1 LFSPLDLQVSTHHP
15 AKTQGNTMKNVFSKF
30 IFIFFS
36 IAPLAVFAQAALQT
50 DQQKFSYAVGVQV
63 GQNIAQQGMNID
75 NDALLQGISD
85 IVKQQELRLSME
97 ELQLAVNNFQAAEE
111 ARYEKLA
118 QENKQIG
125 EKFLADNKA
134 KKGVTELA
142 SGLQYIVHNE
152 GQGAQPKVT
161 DTVVVHYRGSL
172 IDGTEFD
179 SSYARGEPMPVPLEG
194 VIEGWQEAVPLMKTG
209 SKWQVF
215 IPSSLGYGENAAGP
229 MIGPNSTLIFDIEL
243 IAIQ

>member
-1 LFSPLDLQVSTHHP
+1 
-15 AKTQGNTMKNVFSKF
+15 MKNVFGKLIF
-30 IFIFFS
+30 IFIS
-36 IAPLAVFAQAALQT
+36 IAPFAVFAQAALQT

-85 IVKQQELRLSME
+85 IVKQQELRLSMQ

-118 QENKQIG
+118 EENKQIG

-142 SGLQYIVHNE
+142 SGLQYIVQTE
-152 GQGAQPKVT
+152 GQGPQPKVT
-161 DTVVVHYRGSL
+161 DTVVVHYRGAL

-215 IPSSLGYGENAAGP
+215 IPASLGYGENPAGP
-229 MIGPNSTLIFDIEL
+229 VIGPNSTLVFDIEL